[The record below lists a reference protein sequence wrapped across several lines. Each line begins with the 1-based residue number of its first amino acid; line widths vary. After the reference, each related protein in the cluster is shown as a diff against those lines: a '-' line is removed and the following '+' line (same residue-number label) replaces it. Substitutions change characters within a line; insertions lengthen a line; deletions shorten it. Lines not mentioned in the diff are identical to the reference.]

1 MRFYVSNKTV
11 LRLCLPQS
19 NYYIFKGLCI
29 ITLNQKHQDTITITK
44 GMRKK
49 RDPINMT
56 AQMLTVIQTNFKP
69 NIFRDTEQEYRLKSA
84 LNHLSEVD
92 RRIIILYAEYSSI
105 RDVAKILNTTYHYV
119 SKKLK
124 EIRNELHR
132 FI

>member
-1 MRFYVSNKTV
+1 
-11 LRLCLPQS
+11 
-19 NYYIFKGLCI
+19 
-29 ITLNQKHQDTITITK
+29 
-44 GMRKK
+44 MRKK

-124 EIRNELHR
+124 EIRNEL
-132 FI
+132 FKII

>member
-1 MRFYVSNKTV
+1 
-11 LRLCLPQS
+11 
-19 NYYIFKGLCI
+19 
-29 ITLNQKHQDTITITK
+29 
-44 GMRKK
+44 MRKK

-105 RDVAKILNTTYHYV
+105 RDVAKILNTSYHYIN
-119 SKKLK
+119 KKLK
-124 EIRNELHR
+124 SIRDELHR

>member
-1 MRFYVSNKTV
+1 
-11 LRLCLPQS
+11 
-19 NYYIFKGLCI
+19 
-29 ITLNQKHQDTITITK
+29 
-44 GMRKK
+44 MRKK

-105 RDVAKILNTTYHYV
+105 RDVAKILDTTYHYV

-132 FI
+132 YI